1 MLKVTQI
8 DEGLLV
14 QIPYMPKVNAA
25 LKRIGEA
32 RYSSDHKGWIMQPC
46 FEGLIKEKLV
56 HYFGAYDDEQ
66 ATKID
71 VEVTF
76 KKDME
81 IDKRPVTVAGRIFA
95 RARGRDSG
103 AATGDGVAL
112 LEGLIDSGGS
122 VRTWSSIVKAGAK
135 FRVMKLYEPL
145 VKEFESKPEQFDIE
159 VKGDI
164 KGIGSFVNFLPIVPD
179 DLLIQECIERGL
191 QIPN

>member
-1 MLKVTQI
+1 MLKITHI

-14 QIPYMPKVNAA
+14 QIPYMPKVNAT
-25 LKRIGEA
+25 LKRLGKTS
-32 RYSSDHKGWIMQPC
+32 YSHEHRGWIMQPC
-46 FEGLIKEKLV
+46 FEGLIKEKLI
-56 HYFGAYDDEQ
+56 HYFGAYDDEH

-76 KKDME
+76 KRDME
-81 IDKRPVTVAGRIFA
+81 VDKRPVTVAGRVFA
-95 RARGRDSG
+95 RAHGRDTG
-103 AATGDGVAL
+103 AATGEGVAL

-122 VRTWSSIVKAGAK
+122 IRTWSSIVKAGAK

-145 VKEFESKPEQFDIE
+145 VKEFESKPEQFDIQ

-164 KGIGSFVNFLPIVPD
+164 EGIGSFVNFLPIVPD
-179 DLLIQECIERGL
+179 DLLIQECIERRL